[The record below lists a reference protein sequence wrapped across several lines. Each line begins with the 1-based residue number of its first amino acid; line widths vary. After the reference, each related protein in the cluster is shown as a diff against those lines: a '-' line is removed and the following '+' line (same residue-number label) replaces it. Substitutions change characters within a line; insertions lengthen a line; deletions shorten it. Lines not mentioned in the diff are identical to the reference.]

1 MRLRARHA
9 GRLLGVAVCA
19 LLAAAPLTAQEVV
32 DRPPGA
38 RHRAVT
44 ILPPGQSGFVNAE
57 GQVRGQASGGD
68 PGAYGEHL
76 DDQREPYWN
85 FDYKDGSFFAGDEA
99 EQPKPGVRIY
109 RDDFGV
115 PAIYADTGRD
125 VWFGVGY
132 AIAQDR
138 LFLMDAVR
146 RMGRGTFAELTGP
159 SGVPG
164 DIQQRTLTYS
174 EAEYD
179 RFFARLSQE
188 AQDSITGY
196 VDGANAWRRK
206 AVSDPRLL
214 PAEYA
219 LLSTTPEPFT
229 VHDVLAGGVLITRT
243 VAADGGNEFENVRAL
258 RRLQAKFGKRKGRGI
273 FRDLVWQED
282 PKATVTVPG
291 KSFSN
296 QGGSAA
302 RRAAAFEAMADYA
315 QDLPLALEEGLGT
328 GAAPQPSPGDAPA
341 DVPLPEQP
349 AAVAAAVEALN
360 ELRAGLHGGS
370 YSVAVDGSKT
380 ASGKPMLVSGPQLGY
395 SYPSLL
401 VELEIHGAGYD
412 ARGVSV
418 PGLPTVG
425 IGYNQRVAW
434 ALTTGYS
441 KTIDSFIETTRDG
454 AEGAQYRH
462 DGRWK
467 NEQCRTETIKY
478 RQEVEG
484 LPVGP
489 AVFERDVEVCRTV
502 HGPVVARTNDGTQ
515 ARSVQYAMFK
525 RELETIEGILQ
536 WNKARNFDD
545 FAAGVADVTWNE
557 NVTYAGA
564 DGRIG
569 YWHPGLYPRRDP
581 DGDQR
586 FPLPGTGEFDHRGIL
601 PFDRMPSAA
610 DPQQGFLANWNNKPA
625 RGWYDGEGISP
636 TSRPAGEGARVT
648 SLRDRLRRADDLTFG
663 GLQRLEQQA
672 GLTDHRAREYVPL
685 LEGLLD
691 GDGLTERQREALR
704 LIAAWDGIHFSDARP
719 VTADDERTDPPA
731 ATIFNAVVLALRGE
745 LLGDVPPSF
754 LARQS
759 AMGSHVYDVSAADNL
774 VLRVLD
780 PTHSGLEP
788 TRDYTGGRSANQVLK
803 AALREALADLEQE
816 YGSGDLAD
824 YRRPHPRSDVCSLT
838 GGVIGPCLT
847 MPYQDRGSWI
857 HVVDFGQTTPGG
869 GNDGDRTDEDTTDGG
884 GAGGVGDAGG
894 DRAPS
899 LPATGSRIAAIIGLA
914 ALILGLM
921 LWRGRR

>member
-1 MRLRARHA
+1 MLLVIGATLASLPA
-9 GRLLGVAVCA
+9 G
-19 LLAAAPLTAQEVV
+19 AQQG
-32 DRPPGA
+32 DTPPDA
-38 RHRAVT
+38 QHRAVT

-68 PGAYGEHL
+68 PEQYGKHL

-85 FDYKDGSFFAGDEA
+85 FRYKDGSFQANGEA
-99 EQPKPGVRIY
+99 EEPKPGVRIY
-109 RDDFGV
+109 RDRFGV
-115 PAIYADTGRD
+115 PAVYADTGRD

-132 AIAQDR
+132 AIARDR

-146 RMGRGTFAELTGP
+146 RMGRGTFAELVGT

-174 EAEYD
+174 EAEYN

-206 AVSDPRLL
+206 AMTDPRLL

-219 LLSTTPEPFT
+219 LLTTVPEPFT

-258 RRLQAKFGKRKGRGI
+258 RALQNEYGKVAGRGV
-273 FRDLVWQED
+273 FRDFVWQDD
-282 PKATVTVPG
+282 PKATVTVPRT
-291 KSFSN
+291 SFSN
-296 QGGSAA
+296 QEGTPAQ
-302 RRAAAFEAMADYA
+302 RAAAFSAMADYA
-315 QDLPLALEEGLGT
+315 EDLPLELEEGPGT
-328 GAAPQPSPGDAPA
+328 GAAEPPAITDPPDGVAP
-341 DVPLPEQP
+341 PPRP
-349 AAVAAAVEALN
+349 AAVAAAVDALN

-370 YSVAVDGSKT
+370 YSIAVAGSKT
-380 ASGKPMLVSGPQLGY
+380 ASGDPMLVSGPQLGY

-401 VELEIHGAGYD
+401 VELEVHGAGYD

-441 KTIDSFIETTRDG
+441 KTIDSFIETTRTADG
-454 AEGAQYRH
+454 QEQYRH
-462 DGRWK
+462 GGRWK
-467 NEQCRTETIKY
+467 PQRCRTETVRY
-478 RQEVEG
+478 RQDVEG

-489 AVFERDVEVCRTV
+489 PVFETDVEVCLTV
-502 HGPVVARTNDGTQ
+502 HGPVVARTEDGTR

-545 FAAGVADVTWNE
+545 FAAGVEDVTWNE

-586 FPLPGTGEFDHRGIL
+586 FPLPGTGAFDHRGTL
-601 PFDRMPSAA
+601 PFDRMPHAA
-610 DPQQGFLANWNNKPA
+610 DPEQGFLANWNNKPA
-625 RGWYDGEGISP
+625 RGWDDGEGISP
-636 TSRPAGEGARVT
+636 TSRPAGQGARVT
-648 SLRDRLRRADDLTFG
+648 SIRDRLRRADDLTFG
-663 GLQRLEQQA
+663 GLQRLEQDA
-672 GLTDHRAREYVPL
+672 GLTDHRAREFVPL
-685 LEGLLD
+685 LSDVLD
-691 GDGLTERQREALR
+691 AGGLTTRQRRALR
-704 LIAAWDGIHFSDARP
+704 MVTSWNGLHYAREDGRAS
-719 VTADDERTDPPA
+719 ADDDRTDPPA
-731 ATIFNAVVLALRGE
+731 ATIFNEIVIATRDE
-745 LLGDVPPSF
+745 LFERVPGAF
-754 LARQS
+754 LERQT

-774 VLRVLD
+774 ALRILD
-780 PTHSGLEP
+780 PDHSGLEP
-788 TRDYTGGRSANQVLK
+788 SRDYTAGRSSNQVLR
-803 AALREALADLEQE
+803 AALGVALSRLEEQFGTDDL
-816 YGSGDLAD
+816 SA

-857 HVVDFGQTTPGG
+857 HIVDFGQSTPGG
-869 GNDGDRTDEDTTDGG
+869 RTGDTGDGRDRGG
-884 GAGGVGDAGG
+884 DSEVGDTGD

-899 LPATGSRIAAIIGLA
+899 LPATGSRIAALIGLVV
-914 ALILGLM
+914 LGLGLL
-921 LWRGRR
+921 LWRRR